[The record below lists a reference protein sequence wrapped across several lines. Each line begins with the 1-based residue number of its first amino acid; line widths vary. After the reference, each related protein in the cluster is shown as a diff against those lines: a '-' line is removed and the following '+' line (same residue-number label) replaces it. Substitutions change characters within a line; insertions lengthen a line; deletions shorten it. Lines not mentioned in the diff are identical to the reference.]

1 MLLMA
6 DIPPLT
12 SLSVLRLLLPPRSSI
27 LLEAYAYP
35 GTLAALAPL
44 QINTIGVAMDSE
56 GLIPSA
62 MDDVLSQW
70 DERAR
75 GTKRPRVVLIVPT
88 GQNPT
93 GATMG
98 AQRRKDFLRVAR
110 KWDLVSLDPCRSPR
124 ARKRQ
129 TDFCFRPPDRHL

>member
-1 MLLMA
+1 MR
-6 DIPPLT
+6 PN
-12 SLSVLRLLLPPRSSI
+12 SSI
-27 LLEAYAYP
+27 LLESYAYP

-44 QINTIGVAMDSE
+44 RINAVGIEMDSE

-70 DERAR
+70 DERKR
-75 GTKRPRVVLIVPT
+75 GTKRPRVMLIVPT

-98 AQRRKDFLRVAR
+98 TQRRKELLRVAR
-110 KWDLVSLDPCRSPR
+110 KWDLVSLLGD
-124 ARKRQ
+124 
-129 TDFCFRPPDRHL
+129 